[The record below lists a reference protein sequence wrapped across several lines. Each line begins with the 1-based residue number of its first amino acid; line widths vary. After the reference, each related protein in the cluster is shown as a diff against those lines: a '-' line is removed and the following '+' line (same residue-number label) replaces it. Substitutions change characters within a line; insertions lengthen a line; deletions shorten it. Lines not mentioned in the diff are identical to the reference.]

1 MALRYSCPSCE
12 MDITVL
18 YLEAGRKAKCKKC
31 GAESLVPPGA
41 TKVRAQPPP
50 LARPATSMGEGHAL
64 GHRLREII
72 KTGFVKYTAGTV
84 ALVLVASLLM
94 FFFEYDNYAS
104 SVAGHLGKD
113 QSEIT
118 AVDTFLHTLWWSLVT
133 FTTVGYGDISPASHL
148 GKFFGAIIMLSS
160 FFWAI
165 LLSGVVA
172 SFLVEVA
179 LREDDTL
186 DQNKFKGHTIIAG
199 WNLMVEDILKVMQDE
214 ESTKPVVIGG
224 APLIILINE
233 MPRDEI
239 KRAVEN
245 FDRLDMTH
253 LSGRYTQEVVLEKAI
268 VDQAE
273 NMILV
278 PDRSGLAPEDP
289 SDENVIPL
297 AVFAVRSLTDN
308 VRLIAHISNSE
319 LKEQLVQAGCDE
331 IVLTDEHTP
340 DIITNHIL
348 NPGVPQM
355 VEQIGAVG
363 GDGHRLEIVD
373 LPPLLIDSTHLNVF
387 SYFKENFSALL
398 LGYTVQASG
407 FDLEDGMGE
416 TGDPLIRQMIMDQ
429 LQQSGIKL
437 ASEEKMELEVNPS
450 DDYQV
455 SAKNRCVVLMS
466 NRNAESA

>member
-1 MALRYSCPSCE
+1 
-12 MDITVL
+12 
-18 YLEAGRKAKCKKC
+18 
-31 GAESLVPPGA
+31 
-41 TKVRAQPPP
+41 
-50 LARPATSMGEGHAL
+50 
-64 GHRLREII
+64 
-72 KTGFVKYTAGTV
+72 
-84 ALVLVASLLM
+84 
-94 FFFEYDNYAS
+94 
-104 SVAGHLGKD
+104 
-113 QSEIT
+113 
-118 AVDTFLHTLWWSLVT
+118 
-133 FTTVGYGDISPASHL
+133 
-148 GKFFGAIIMLSS
+148 
-160 FFWAI
+160 
-165 LLSGVVA
+165 
-172 SFLVEVA
+172 
-179 LREDDTL
+179 
-186 DQNKFKGHTIIAG
+186 
-199 WNLMVEDILKVMQDE
+199 MVEDILKVMQAE

-245 FDRLDMTH
+245 FDRLDITH

-373 LPPLLIDSTHLNVF
+373 LPPLLIDSAHLNVF

-416 TGDPLIRQMIMDQ
+416 TGDPLIRQMITEQ

-437 ASEEKMELEVNPS
+437 SSEEKMELEINPS

>member
-1 MALRYSCPSCE
+1 MALRYNCPGCE
-12 MDITVL
+12 MDITIL
-18 YLEAGRKAKCKKC
+18 YLEAGRKAKCRKC
-31 GAESLVPPGA
+31 GAESLVPSSA

-50 LARPATSMGEGHAL
+50 LARPTVSVSEGHAL
-64 GHRLREII
+64 GHRLRGIV

-84 ALVLVASLLM
+84 VLVLVASLLM
-94 FFFEYDNYAS
+94 FFFEYDNYADG
-104 SVAGHLGKD
+104 VAGHLGIDK
-113 QSEIT
+113 SEVS
-118 AVDTFLHTLWWSLVT
+118 ALDTFFHTLWWSLVT
-133 FTTVGYGDISPASHL
+133 FTTVGYGDVSPVTHV
-148 GKFFGAIIMLSS
+148 GKFFGAVIMLTS

-199 WNLMVEDILKVMQDE
+199 WNLMVEDILKVMQTE
-214 ESTKPVVIGG
+214 ESTKPVVVGG
-224 APLIILINE
+224 APLVILINE

-239 KRAVEN
+239 KRAIEN
-245 FDRLDMTH
+245 FDRLDVTH
-253 LSGRYTQEVVLEKAI
+253 LSGRYTQEAVLGKAI
-268 VDQAE
+268 VDQAG

-278 PDRSGLAPEDP
+278 PDKSGLAPEDP
-289 SDENVIPL
+289 ADENVIPL
-297 AVFAVRSLTDN
+297 TVFAVRSLTDN

-331 IVLTDEHTP
+331 VVLTDEHTP
-340 DIITNHIL
+340 DVITNHIL
-348 NPGVPQM
+348 NPGVPQL

-363 GDGHRLEIVD
+363 GEGHRLEIVD

-407 FDLEDGMGE
+407 FDLENEMGE
-416 TGDPLIRQMIMDQ
+416 TGDPLVRQMITEQ

-437 ASEEKMELEVNPS
+437 SSEEKMELEVNPS

-455 SAKNRCVVLMS
+455 SAKNRCVVLMN
-466 NRNAESA
+466 NRNVESA